1 MTNTIANATLASV
14 SETNRSR
21 IMQHL
26 YQHGISS
33 RAQIAKA
40 LDLTP
45 AAITKI
51 TAKLIEVGAIK
62 ETGDFEGRKN
72 RRSIGLTLDTAEF
85 HVIAVKFA
93 RSLVQLGVFD
103 LAGKP
108 LTVQELPQVTEDT
121 IDSAIMQLH
130 DTIGSLIEADRR
142 IIAIGMA
149 VPGPYLRNVGRTA
162 VVSSMRGWQKV
173 NFIHEFSNAFTVP
186 VFVEQDA
193 RAGAMA
199 QYLFD
204 PTITTENL
212 AYYLVGEG
220 VGLGVIDHGN
230 IINGALGAATEIG
243 HVSIDINGKPCDCG
257 NVGCLERYCSTPA
270 IHEMILKEDDLIAD
284 AGTMTHLQACRAL
297 FALARGGDKRAIALI
312 KRVARYVGFGCITIF
327 NHRHHPVRPARGR
340 CPERRR
346 GRSHQPV
353 PRPPVTVLRTVVTA
367 RGTSRISGVPTT
379 EDPAATQQHN
389 NHGNHPGKETIMTK
403 PIVLSLGELL
413 WDMLP
418 SGKRA
423 GGAPVNFAY
432 HAKMNGA
439 DGWSISAV
447 GEDALGDELLAE
459 AEKAGIHS
467 IIQRNAWPTS
477 TVEVS
482 LKNGI
487 PEYTI
492 VKGVAWDHLLLTR
505 QLIEVVEQADAI
517 CYGTLAL
524 RSPET
529 HDTIIELL
537 KHTKPGAMKFFDINL
552 RGDHY
557 SKELIEELLEAATVF
572 KINDAELLLLRD
584 MFDIRGPSDD
594 DACRWFMSEYGLD
607 YVILTGGSTFSTIIS
622 KNGESSTLATP
633 HVEVVD
639 TVGAGD
645 SFSGTFTAR
654 TLLGDTLAEAH
665 RKAVN
670 TAAYVCTA
678 NGAWPEYPDTMPDYL
693 AQAAQ

>member
-1 MTNTIANATLASV
+1 
-14 SETNRSR
+14 
-21 IMQHL
+21 
-26 YQHGISS
+26 
-33 RAQIAKA
+33 
-40 LDLTP
+40 
-45 AAITKI
+45 
-51 TAKLIEVGAIK
+51 
-62 ETGDFEGRKN
+62 
-72 RRSIGLTLDTAEF
+72 
-85 HVIAVKFA
+85 
-93 RSLVQLGVFD
+93 
-103 LAGKP
+103 
-108 LTVQELPQVTEDT
+108 
-121 IDSAIMQLH
+121 
-130 DTIGSLIEADRR
+130 
-142 IIAIGMA
+142 
-149 VPGPYLRNVGRTA
+149 
-162 VVSSMRGWQKV
+162 
-173 NFIHEFSNAFTVP
+173 
-186 VFVEQDA
+186 
-193 RAGAMA
+193 
-199 QYLFD
+199 
-204 PTITTENL
+204 
-212 AYYLVGEG
+212 
-220 VGLGVIDHGN
+220 
-230 IINGALGAATEIG
+230 
-243 HVSIDINGKPCDCG
+243 
-257 NVGCLERYCSTPA
+257 
-270 IHEMILKEDDLIAD
+270 
-284 AGTMTHLQACRAL
+284 
-297 FALARGGDKRAIALI
+297 
-312 KRVARYVGFGCITIF
+312 
-327 NHRHHPVRPARGR
+327 
-340 CPERRR
+340 
-346 GRSHQPV
+346 
-353 PRPPVTVLRTVVTA
+353 
-367 RGTSRISGVPTT
+367 
-379 EDPAATQQHN
+379 
-389 NHGNHPGKETIMTK
+389 MTK

-557 SKELIEELLEAATVF
+557 SKELIEELLKVATVF
-572 KINDAELLLLRD
+572 KINDEELLLLRD
-584 MFDIRGPSDD
+584 MFDIRGTSGE
-594 DACRWFMSEYGLD
+594 DASRWFLEEFDLD
-607 YVILTGGSTFSTIIS
+607 YVILTAGSAYSTIIS
-622 KNGESSTLATP
+622 RKGEVSTLDTP
-633 HVEVVD
+633 RVEVND

-654 TLLGDTLAEAH
+654 ILLGDTLAEAH

-670 TAAYVCTA
+670 TAAFVCTQA
-678 NGAWPEYPDTMPDYL
+678 GAWPEYPAEMPDYL
-693 AQAAQ
+693 AISVGDGCTIAGVWKGFKDLYAIGFIDKLPRLISAQSYGCYPINRAIQENKPWEPMEENTIADSISVGVPRNADKALAAIRESKGLAICVTDEEILAAQRLLGRTCGVFGEPAGVTGTAALKKACEQGLIEKDATVVSVVTGNGLKDVANAIKSAGEPLHIEPDLDLMVKSFAQRGVTVE